1 MINMMWTQS
10 LLATVYFGR
19 VSLNHCEDAIVA
31 LKSGTDTVT
40 LLDRRFVVVAVKH
53 NLVQASSLTGPPLY
67 DLFVTLKEIQPV

>member
-19 VSLNHCEDAIVA
+19 VSLNHCEDALAA
-31 LKSGTDTVT
+31 LKSGTNAVT
-40 LLDRRFVVVAVKH
+40 LLDRKFVVVAVKH

-67 DLFVTLKEIQPV
+67 DLFVTLKEIHPI